1 MQRSEDVSSASAE
14 PAGTTAEARAA
25 HPVLRRLAAADRR
38 LAAVERVLLGL
49 GVLLMALNTIANA
62 LARVLFNSSF
72 FFSEELNQFLI
83 VLVTFIG
90 VSTAARMGRHIRMSA
105 FFDMLPENGRRM
117 MMAVIALGTAV
128 VLLLL
133 AWFAVEYVY
142 SLYVSGR
149 MTPSLRWPVWL
160 TLLWIPLGLVLAGV
174 QFAFAAVANLTL
186 PGVHLSF
193 TVEAKDDDAAP
204 DDANRAL

>member
-1 MQRSEDVSSASAE
+1 MSSASVESTGAT
-14 PAGTTAEARAA
+14 GEARAA
-25 HPVLRRLAAADRR
+25 RPVLRRLAAADRV
-38 LAAVERVLLGL
+38 LSAVERQILGI
-49 GVLLMALNTIANA
+49 GVLLMAANTVANA

-72 FFSEELNQFLI
+72 FFAEELNQFLI

-105 FFDMLPENGRRM
+105 FFDLLPANGRRLM
-117 MMAVIALGTAV
+117 MVVIALGTAV
-128 VLLLL
+128 VLFLL
-133 AWFAVEYVY
+133 ALFAVEYVH

-160 TLLWIPLGLVLAGV
+160 TLLWIPLGLALAGL
-174 QFAFAAVANLTL
+174 QFVFAAVANLTL

-193 TVEAKDDDAAP
+193 AVEDKDLGP
-204 DDANRAL
+204 DEAGQAV